1 MQVNGGKK
9 MKKKKGCKV
18 RARRMIMGLILADIN
33 WQRSTDISG
42 AGSLYQFCKYW
53 VIASPSKARLDILG
67 FSLFYY
73 RGM

>member
-1 MQVNGGKK
+1 
-9 MKKKKGCKV
+9 
-18 RARRMIMGLILADIN
+18 MIMGLILADIN

-42 AGSLYQFCKYW
+42 AGSLYQFSKYW